1 MILYL
6 LTPTYIESFLPLLSH
21 THSLSPLSFLSPC
34 CLSPSLL
41 PLSLSGLQV
50 RYKEG
55 CKKDHNSS
63 VFSTMPE
70 TTETQLAKE
79 LTHMQSQVKRES

>member
-1 MILYL
+1 MYPDSSVL
-6 LTPTYIESFLPLLSH
+6 
-21 THSLSPLSFLSPC
+21 SLSR
-34 CLSPSLL
+34 
-41 PLSLSGLQV
+41 LSLSGVQV

-79 LTHMQSQVKRES
+79 LQGLYSQVRPPASPNTLWIGDQLASHQRCKHQ